1 MDDEDDDLPPSEA
14 PQRRP
19 MTFLSAAMWTLLV
32 VLLFGVAVGFSES
45 ARAGAMSDPVTLA
58 GGRLLAT
65 SLAVFGIARL
75 HEPELSIGELV
86 AFRRPSILMTL
97 LAVVVGLASAPA
109 ASWVESAITQ
119 RLPPSSAELESMA
132 RLTATDT
139 LGKRVAL
146 VVAFALVFPICEE
159 LFVRGAVFS
168 CLKRGR
174 AAQVVVAAT
183 ALFDVLGALDP
194 RALFPMLAFG
204 VLMGWVRAQSGS
216 VVPSLLARVAFF
228 SYMVLPLALRG
239 QDLTPPGSVA
249 IASLAGASLA
259 FLALLKL
266 GTRDAR
272 SLEAR
277 TQDG

>member
-174 AAQVVVAAT
+174 AV
-183 ALFDVLGALDP
+183 
-194 RALFPMLAFG
+194 
-204 VLMGWVRAQSGS
+204 
-216 VVPSLLARVAFF
+216 
-228 SYMVLPLALRG
+228 
-239 QDLTPPGSVA
+239 
-249 IASLAGASLA
+249 
-259 FLALLKL
+259 
-266 GTRDAR
+266 
-272 SLEAR
+272 
-277 TQDG
+277 